1 MNPRRIYAIVL
12 RHYFLSIHQMER
24 FFDAFLYPVLVL
36 LLWGFLSTYI
46 GSIKSSGLIAFLLGG
61 LILWVIFERVN
72 TDLGLSFMYDV
83 WERNIINVLSS
94 PITFVEFIAGLVI
107 VGLSKIVF
115 SFILMAVMA
124 SIFYNFHI
132 TTLGFSLALFAINLI
147 IFAWSFGIFNL
158 ALIFRFGHSI
168 GPITWILPFL
178 LQPFSAVFY
187 PITVLPE
194 FFQRVAWFLPISH
207 VFEGMRGVLSSHEFD
222 YNQFFVALILNLIY
236 FGVSIAFFYLTL
248 VSVKKSGRLVK
259 LI

>member
-1 MNPRRIYAIVL
+1 MNPRRIYALVL
-12 RHYFLSIHQMER
+12 RHYFLSIHQLER
-24 FFDAFLYPVLVL
+24 FFDAFLYPALIL
-36 LLWGFLSTYI
+36 LLWGFLSSYI
-46 GSIKSSGLIAFLLGG
+46 GNIKSSGLIGFLLGG

-94 PITFVEFIAGLVI
+94 PLTFVEFIAGLVL

-124 SIFYNFHI
+124 AVFYNFQV
-132 TTLGFSLALFAINLI
+132 TTLGFSLVLFAINLI

-187 PITVLPE
+187 PISILPS
-194 FFQRVAWFLPISH
+194 FWQNIAHLLPIAY
-207 VFEGMRGVLSSHEFD
+207 VFEGMRTLLTLGIFD
-222 YNQFFVALILNLIY
+222 YNQFLISLALNIVYLGLAI
-236 FGVSIAFFYLTL
+236 GFFYITL
-248 VSVKKSGRLVK
+248 NSVKKSGRLVK

>member
-94 PITFVEFIAGLVI
+94 PVTFVEFICGLVI

-115 SFILMAVMA
+115 SFILMAAIAAV
-124 SIFYNFHI
+124 FYQFQI
-132 TTLGFSLALFAINLI
+132 GSLGFSLLLFAINLI

-187 PITVLPE
+187 PVGVLPV
-194 FFQRVAWFLPISH
+194 FFQKVAWFLPISH
-207 VFEGMRGVLSSHEFD
+207 VFEGMRGVLSGHTFD
-222 YNQFFVALILNLIY
+222 YRQFLIAFALNLVY
-236 FGVSIAFFYLTL
+236 LGLSIVFFYVTL
-248 VSVKKSGRLVK
+248 DGVKKNGRLVK

>member
-1 MNPRRIYAIVL
+1 MNVRRIYAIVL
-12 RHYFLSIHQMER
+12 RHYFLSIHQLER
-24 FFDAFLYPVLVL
+24 FFDAFLYPALIL

-46 GSIKSSGLIAFLLGG
+46 GNIKSSGLIGFLLGG

-94 PITFVEFIAGLVI
+94 PLTFVEFIVGLVI

-115 SFILMAVMA
+115 SFILMAALAAV
-124 SIFYNFHI
+124 FYNFQV
-132 TTLGFSLALFAINLI
+132 TTLGFSLVLFAINLI

-187 PITVLPE
+187 PISVLPS
-194 FFQRVAWFLPISH
+194 FFQKVAWLLPISH
-207 VFEGMRGVLSSHEFD
+207 VFEGMRGVLSAHTFD
-222 YNQFFVALILNLIY
+222 YNQFFIAFALNLIY
-236 FGVSIAFFYLTL
+236 LGAAIVFFYLTL
-248 VSVKKSGRLVK
+248 IGVKKSGRLVK

>member
-1 MNPRRIYAIVL
+1 
-12 RHYFLSIHQMER
+12 MER
-24 FFDAFLYPVLVL
+24 FFDAFLYPALVL
-36 LLWGFLSTYI
+36 LLWGFVSTYI
-46 GSIKSSGLIAFLLGG
+46 GNIKSSGLVAFLLGG

-94 PITFVEFIAGLVI
+94 PLTFVEFIAGLVI
-107 VGLSKIVF
+107 VGLTKIVF

-124 SIFYNFHI
+124 AVFYNFQV
-132 TTLGFSLALFAINLI
+132 TTLGMSLALFAINLI

-168 GPITWILPFL
+168 GPITWILPFF

-187 PITVLPE
+187 PIDILPE
-194 FFQRVAWFLPISH
+194 FFQKVAWLLPISH
-207 VFEGMRGVLSSHEFD
+207 VFEGMRGVLSLGTFD
-222 YNQFFVALILNLIY
+222 YSQFFTALLLNLIY
-236 FGVSIAFFYLTL
+236 LGLSIVFFYVTL
-248 VSVKKSGRLVK
+248 LAVKKSGRLVK

>member
-1 MNPRRIYAIVL
+1 MNVRRIYAIVI
-12 RHYFLSIHQMER
+12 RHYFLSIHQLER
-24 FFDAFLYPVLVL
+24 FFDAFLYPALIL
-36 LLWGFLSTYI
+36 LLWGFLSNYI
-46 GSIKSSGLIAFLLGG
+46 GNIKSSGLISFLLGG

-94 PITFVEFIAGLVI
+94 PITFVEFIAGLVV

-115 SFILMAVMA
+115 SFILMAAMA

-132 TTLGFSLALFAINLI
+132 TTLGFSLALFAINLV
-147 IFAWSFGIFNL
+147 IFAWSFGVFNL
-158 ALIFRFGHSI
+158 ALIFRYGHSI

-187 PITVLPE
+187 PISVLPQ
-194 FFQRVAWFLPISH
+194 FFQKVAWLLPISH
-207 VFEGMRGVLSSHEFD
+207 VFEGMRGVLSTHTFD
-222 YNQFFVALILNLIY
+222 YNQFFIALALNLVY
-236 FGVSIAFFYLTL
+236 LGLSIVFFYITL
-248 VSVKKSGRLVK
+248 SSVKKSGRLVK